1 MHASRSTLFASILL
15 VVLAAAILSPAEAH
29 TRRRARAPRTPPRPS
44 GSLRVTVFD
53 PADPASVATGYRTVR
68 LLDAF
73 DGKWERRVD
82 STAVVT
88 FAGVPPGRAIVSWW
102 TPAGDSTFARSDT
115 VWIAVGRTTEAML
128 ELRRTTPS
136 LPASA
141 PRSYAAM
148 GDVTIVVMAR
158 TDSGPNRVA
167 PHPLARAFVRLVDAA
182 GTRHESFATDEARVT
197 FTGVAPG
204 RAIRT
209 AWVHG
214 DLPDHGSEPIGT
226 DTILVVPGA
235 RVDTMH
241 VVRIP
246 AVGEGL
252 FR

>member
-1 MHASRSTLFASILL
+1 MHASRSSLFASILL
-15 VVLAAAILSPAEAH
+15 VVLVAAILSPADAR
-29 TRRRARAPRTPPRPS
+29 TRRRARTPRTPPRPA

-53 PADPASVATGYRTVR
+53 PAGPNAVGTGYRTVR

-102 TPAGDSTFARSDT
+102 TPAGDSTVAPSDT
-115 VWIAVGRTTEAML
+115 VWIAAGRTTEAML
-128 ELRRTTPS
+128 ELRHTTPS

-141 PRSYAAM
+141 ARSYTAM
-148 GDVTIVVMAR
+148 GDVTIVVMTR
-158 TDSGPNRVA
+158 TDSGPNRIG
-167 PHPLARAFVRLVDAA
+167 PHPLSRAFVRVVDAA
-182 GTRHESFATDEARVT
+182 GGRHESFATEDGRVT

-209 AWVHG
+209 AWIHG
-214 DLPDHGSEPIGT
+214 ALPDHGDEPIGT

-246 AVGEGL
+246 VVGESL